1 MPNKLFSGIIGNN
14 LMKRERITEL
24 VDLVRATLETAQKS
38 AEKTKSDA
46 EGIEKDTARSFSSGG
61 DRFHSRAQAEITA
74 ANVSNIKYLLE
85 ELEKA
90 CEKEIPETVKPV
102 CIATITSTA
111 SSGDFVLV
119 NNPVYLRSSLKLI
132 SPHSP
137 LGKALIGK
145 SKGQKFSYTT
155 DLGEVKGEVV
165 DIG

>member
-1 MPNKLFSGIIGNN
+1 
-14 LMKRERITEL
+14 MKREKIIEL
-24 VDLVRATLETAQKS
+24 AAVVRETLETAKKS
-38 AEKTKSDA
+38 AEKTKNDA
-46 EGIEKDTARSFSSGG
+46 DAIAKVAANSPSQSG

-74 ANVSNIKYLLE
+74 GSVSNLKYLSE

-90 CEKEIPETVKPV
+90 CEKEIPETIKPV